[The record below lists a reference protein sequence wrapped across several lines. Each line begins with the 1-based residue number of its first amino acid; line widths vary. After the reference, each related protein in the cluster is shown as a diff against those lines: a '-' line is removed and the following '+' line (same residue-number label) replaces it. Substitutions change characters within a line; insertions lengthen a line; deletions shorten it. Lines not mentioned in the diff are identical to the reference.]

1 MTTWFCDAYASW
13 QKGGDAE
20 TLVQHPASMTHS
32 TYTEEERRKHGI
44 SDGLIRFSI
53 GLETLSDLKDD
64 TLQALD
70 AVHL

>member
-1 MTTWFCDAYASW
+1 VTRAVSL
-13 QKGGDAE
+13 GDAE

-32 TYTEEERRKHGI
+32 TTEEERRKHGI

-53 GLETLSDLKDD
+53 WLETLSDLKDD
-64 TLQALD
+64 ILQALD